1 MTTQLKLTRDSG
13 YADKARD
20 YIVLLNGQRIG
31 EIGDGEQRVFDI
43 PAGSH
48 ELSLKIDWCTS
59 NTLSLNVA
67 QGKRFCCQ
75 CGSNLRGLK
84 LFTALYYATLGYK
97 RYLWL
102 AQDAQA

>member
-1 MTTQLKLTRDSG
+1 MTTQLQLTRDSG

-20 YIVLLNGQRIG
+20 YTVLLNGQYLG
-31 EIGDGEQRVFDI
+31 AIGDGEQQVFDI
-43 PAGSH
+43 PAGTH

-59 NTLSLNVA
+59 NSLRFSVA
-67 QGKRFCCQ
+67 EGEQLGFQ

-84 LFTALYYATLGYK
+84 LFTAIYYATLGYK

-102 AQDAQA
+102 APRAT